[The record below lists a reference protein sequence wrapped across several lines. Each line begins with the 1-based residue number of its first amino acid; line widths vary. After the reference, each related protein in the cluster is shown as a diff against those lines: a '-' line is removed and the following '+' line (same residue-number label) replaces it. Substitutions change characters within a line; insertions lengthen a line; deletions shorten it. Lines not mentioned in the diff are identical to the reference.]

1 MPSTYA
7 DRFDVAFAPPT
18 ALTDD
23 QIERLAQVMEVA
35 LKQVGRF
42 WNGVVDDGQGFPCP
56 DVSVVE
62 YYCPICNWRTGNSG
76 EGWCEHKAAVRNAL
90 LDELDDAPLPFD
102 RESEAHT
109 ASLKRA
115 IAAFEAVRE

>member
-1 MPSTYA
+1 MPRLTASLEE
-7 DRFDVAFAPPT
+7 AFRPAT
-18 ALTDD
+18 LTDD
-23 QIERLAQVMEVA
+23 QIERLAQVMDVS

-42 WNGVVDDGQGFPCP
+42 WNGVVDDGQGFPSP
-56 DVSVVE
+56 SFVIDT
-62 YYCPICNWRTGNSG
+62 YCPLCFRRGIDSG
-76 EGWCEHKAAVRNAL
+76 KGWCEHKAAVRNAL
-90 LDELDDAPLPFD
+90 LDELDEAPLPFD